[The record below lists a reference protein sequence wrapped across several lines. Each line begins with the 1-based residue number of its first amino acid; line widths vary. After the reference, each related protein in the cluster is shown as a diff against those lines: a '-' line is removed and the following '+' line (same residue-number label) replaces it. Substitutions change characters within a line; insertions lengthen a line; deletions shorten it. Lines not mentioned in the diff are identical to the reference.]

1 LAPQSLVLEVNY
13 CEDLMH
19 ANEERTNCGRGLTHW
34 EMNAFWATSALAGAF
49 LMFLVGFLIP
59 RLLAPVL
66 VLPPVVWAGLGFL
79 VLMLPMYPVR
89 RAEARLAQPTRELS
103 FKRFLMAMLLGS
115 VVGALVFLALRA
127 ILGAF

>member
-1 LAPQSLVLEVNY
+1 MPPESVVG
-13 CEDLMH
+13 EDLMH
-19 ANEERTNCGRGLTHW
+19 ANEERTNCGPGFTCW

-49 LMFLVGFLIP
+49 LMLVVGYVIP
-59 RLLAPVL
+59 RLLAPLL
-66 VLPPVVWAGLGFL
+66 VLPPVVWAFLAFL

-89 RAEARLAQPTRELS
+89 LAEARLAQPTRELS
-103 FKRFLMAMLLGS
+103 FRRFLMAVLLGS